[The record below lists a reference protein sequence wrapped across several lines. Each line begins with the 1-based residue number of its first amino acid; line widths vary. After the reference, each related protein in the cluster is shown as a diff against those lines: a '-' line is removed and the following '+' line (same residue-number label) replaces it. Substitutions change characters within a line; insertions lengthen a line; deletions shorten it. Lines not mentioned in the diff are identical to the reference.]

1 MFDRRTESVKKHR
14 IKQEYSV
21 MGSAMKKMCGF
32 VLFWI
37 AAGMTIMMF
46 VNSCVLGIC
55 LIIFCLILA
64 YNLFCSK

>member
-1 MFDRRTESVKKHR
+1 
-14 IKQEYSV
+14 

-37 AAGMTIMMF
+37 AAGMTIMIF

-55 LIIFCLILA
+55 LITFCLILA

>member
-1 MFDRRTESVKKHR
+1 
-14 IKQEYSV
+14 
-21 MGSAMKKMCGF
+21 MKKMCGF

-46 VNSCVLGIC
+46 VNSGVLGIC

>member
-1 MFDRRTESVKKHR
+1 MV
-14 IKQEYSV
+14 
-21 MGSAMKKMCGF
+21 SAMKKMCGF

-46 VNSCVLGIC
+46 INSSVLSIC

>member
-1 MFDRRTESVKKHR
+1 
-14 IKQEYSV
+14 

-37 AAGMTIMMF
+37 ASGMTIMMF

>member
-1 MFDRRTESVKKHR
+1 
-14 IKQEYSV
+14 

-46 VNSCVLGIC
+46 VNSCVRHLPDY
-55 LIIFCLILA
+55 ILS
-64 YNLFCSK
+64 YFGL